1 MTEIMQAT
9 NGRRAR
15 SKLAPMVP
23 FRLGLVGLVCGCTA
37 SADDVRPPDNQLF
50 FPTGAAVAPDDS
62 FLFVVNANSELR
74 YDSGAVSVLELAPID
89 QVIAAW
95 TGPDKVI
102 PDGCA
107 QDPDHR
113 ETLTCDES
121 LFISAQAG
129 VRIGNFATDIGIQAR
144 DPGQLRLV
152 IPTRGDPS
160 IAWVDWDGAG
170 LSCTSGSEGFALCD
184 DKHRLSFVLDNPDLS
199 IFNEPFGVFADSA
212 GEFAVV
218 THLTSGAVTL
228 IDSPRNGDAV
238 ITDVRAD
245 FFAADPSSGQRGATG
260 VAGRTPN
267 ATGDII
273 YVGSRSEDRIQ
284 MMTVGRPVNGAPP
297 FIVQGNWFFLDS
309 VGANNGGSSDTRGVA
324 FSTSGERMYL
334 INRRPPSLQMF
345 DTSLGPTGFPKNTP
359 LGASD
364 VCRQASTLTVSGD
377 GDDERI
383 YVACFQDGQIYII
396 DPRGAGSVEDI
407 LLVGRGP
414 YSVTAAKSRKKVFV
428 TNFLEDTIAVIDTA
442 ASSPTRNRVVLR
454 IGEPRSL

>member
-1 MTEIMQAT
+1 
-9 NGRRAR
+9 
-15 SKLAPMVP
+15 MVSLMASA
-23 FRLGLVGLVCGCTA
+23 RLGFGVFGLVCGCTA

-102 PDGCA
+102 PDGCS

-121 LFISAQAG
+121 LFISSQAG
-129 VRIGNFATDIGIQAR
+129 GRIGNFATDIGVQAR
-144 DPGQLRLV
+144 DPGQLRLI

-170 LSCTSGSEGFALCD
+170 LSCSSGTEGFALCD
-184 DKHRLSFVLDNPDLS
+184 DKHRLSFVLDDPDRG

-228 IDSPRNGDAV
+228 IDSPRNGDAL

-245 FFAADPSSGQRGATG
+245 FFAPDPNSGQRGATG

-267 ATGDII
+267 ASGDII
-273 YVGSRSEDRIQ
+273 YVGSRSDDRIQ
-284 MMTVGRPVNGAPP
+284 MVTVGRPVNGASP
-297 FIVQGNWFFLDS
+297 FLLTGNYFFLDAVGSTNGQS
-309 VGANNGGSSDTRGVA
+309 VDTRGMA
-324 FSTSGERMYL
+324 FSSSGERLYL
-334 INRRPPSLQMF
+334 VNRRPPSLQIY
-345 DTSLGPTGFPKNTP
+345 DTSLGPTGFPLNRP
-359 LGASD
+359 IGATD
-364 VCRQASTLTVSGD
+364 ICRQASTLAVADAGD
-377 GDDERI
+377 GERI
-383 YVACFQDGQIYII
+383 FVSCFQDGQIYVIN
-396 DPRGAGSVEDI
+396 PEAGGSTDDI
-407 LLVGRGP
+407 VTVGRGP
-414 YSVTAAKSRKKVFV
+414 YTVVAAPSRKRLYV
-428 TNFLEDTIAVIDTA
+428 TNFLEDTIAVVDIDP
-442 ASSPTRNRVVLR
+442 ASKTRNRVILR
-454 IGEPRSL
+454 IGEPRPL